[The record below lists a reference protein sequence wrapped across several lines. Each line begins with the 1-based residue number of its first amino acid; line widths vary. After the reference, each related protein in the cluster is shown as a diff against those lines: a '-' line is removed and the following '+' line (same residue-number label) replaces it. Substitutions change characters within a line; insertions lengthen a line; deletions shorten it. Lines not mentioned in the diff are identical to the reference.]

1 MYMTNGMQSTAS
13 FGSFPIAG
21 RRGAPACIGCRPRQ
35 MRKMFQISCQSVSGS
50 TRASQVD
57 GLTKRTGAMMKTTML
72 WKEVSVCP
80 YNARRTGRMQR
91 ANKAQHPGRAN
102 KSKHVRPEANLIVT
116 RPCLKLNVP
125 KRKYL
130 KHHEVHDAEDAE
142 DEPPDMWRVMS
153 AGVDGGVFEDVR
165 GKEPTQ
171 GEEGDESVH
180 PKASKVNKV
189 VR

>member
-1 MYMTNGMQSTAS
+1 
-13 FGSFPIAG
+13 
-21 RRGAPACIGCRPRQ
+21 
-35 MRKMFQISCQSVSGS
+35 
-50 TRASQVD
+50 
-57 GLTKRTGAMMKTTML
+57 MMKTTML

-102 KSKHVRPEANLIVT
+102 KSKHVLPEANLIVT

-142 DEPPDMWRVMS
+142 DEPPNMWRVMS

-180 PKASKVNKV
+180 TKASKVSNDSSNKTQTLRSSDSNANRQV
-189 VR
+189 AKVWEVRDKLTERKAEYSAVAGPRQKQRIETRKPEEGL